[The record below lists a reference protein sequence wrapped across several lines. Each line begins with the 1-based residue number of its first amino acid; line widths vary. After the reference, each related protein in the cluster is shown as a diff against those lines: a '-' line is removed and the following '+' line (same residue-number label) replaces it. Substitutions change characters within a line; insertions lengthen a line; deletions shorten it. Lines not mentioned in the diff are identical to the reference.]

1 MAGRF
6 LLMQWK
12 DKRSGYSRRIRWYKG
27 ANDIRLEME
36 DKAYGI
42 KHFIT
47 SSHTQAQFAW
57 DRFREGMDI
66 NRILELE
73 KEI

>member
-27 ANDIRLEME
+27 DNDIRLEME
-36 DKAYGI
+36 DKDWGI

-47 SSHTQAQFAW
+47 SNIDQANHAW
-57 DRFREGMDI
+57 DLFKSGMDMDKVI
-66 NRILELE
+66 ELA